1 MLRVI
6 AGEFKNRT
14 VSVPR
19 SKSANV
25 VTEMIR
31 EALFN
36 ILGDMVIGARFADL
50 FAGSGVVGIEALSR
64 GASRVTF
71 IDNEKKNIQ
80 LIEKNIASL
89 NIGKDRARV
98 WHNDVFKVSQN
109 ESEWAEWD
117 IIFLDPPWLIKDNFM
132 DSLVRS
138 GTVIPGTLTILKRPS
153 ERTEKIASEY
163 MSLLDQRDYRY
174 GTFYFFR

>member
-80 LIEKNIASL
+80 LIEK
-89 NIGKDRARV
+89 KHRQPQHR
-98 WHNDVFKVSQN
+98 
-109 ESEWAEWD
+109 
-117 IIFLDPPWLIKDNFM
+117 
-132 DSLVRS
+132 
-138 GTVIPGTLTILKRPS
+138 
-153 ERTEKIASEY
+153 
-163 MSLLDQRDYRY
+163 
-174 GTFYFFR
+174 